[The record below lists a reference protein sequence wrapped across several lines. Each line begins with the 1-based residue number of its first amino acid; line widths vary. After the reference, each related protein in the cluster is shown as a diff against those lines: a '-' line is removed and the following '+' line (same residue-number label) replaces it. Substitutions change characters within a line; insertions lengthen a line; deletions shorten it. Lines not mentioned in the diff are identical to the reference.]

1 MDEPQTDTLDW
12 FRQQADLSRGELWL
26 RYFEL
31 GGMSTPLELEAF
43 LYGALRPSPHD
54 HDVIAHAL
62 NERFV
67 ELGGNHPVPY
77 RSDDPDGGASIER

>member
-1 MDEPQTDTLDW
+1 
-12 FRQQADLSRGELWL
+12 L

-31 GGMSTPLELEAF
+31 GGMSSAIQLEAF
-43 LYGALRPSPHD
+43 LYEALRPSSHD
-54 HDVIAHAL
+54 HDVVAHAL

-77 RSDDPDGGASIER
+77 RADTLEA